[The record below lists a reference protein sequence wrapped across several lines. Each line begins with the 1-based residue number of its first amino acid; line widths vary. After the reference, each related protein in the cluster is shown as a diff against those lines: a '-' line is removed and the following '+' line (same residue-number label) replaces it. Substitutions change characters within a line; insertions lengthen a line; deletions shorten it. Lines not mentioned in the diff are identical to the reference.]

1 MAKSKGTKSSA
12 NTPARPK
19 PSTSSGGGKLKPASL
34 GSNDRGSKGSQG
46 PGTSRGC

>member
-1 MAKSKGTKSSA
+1 MAKSKGTKSS
-12 NTPARPK
+12 NPRPK
-19 PSTSSGGGKLKPASL
+19 PSTASGSSKLKPASL